1 MSKIQTLSFWF
12 LCGLLWQIL
21 SSLTVKTFGFEYP
34 LCVLDIA
41 WNGLARNQTYTSQI
55 WSTPVHLVQVT
66 FILLSFNMP
75 NLGSDYSS
83 YHKCKIM
90 KYAAENQFNLNIEFI
105 EGGYKIFMKE
115 THNQISNT
123 QKHAVYPN
131 GSVTYYHSFLTVTTN
146 LNPVEY
152 HTYSDILKH
161 VDRGLLHA
169 WQAFESVQ
177 WYGPLE
183 INISVFVSSHQWVQ
197 LIIWAIINP
206 GGFLLMFHREDNL
219 RPGTLFPPLL
229 HCVYT

>member
-1 MSKIQTLSFWF
+1 MCNKTNVRSFFQYVNKSTRQHNINLS
-12 LCGLLWQIL
+12 LLH
-21 SSLTVKTFGFEYP
+21 SCPKFKHFHSDFSLTVKTFGFEYP
-34 LCVLDIA
+34 LYVSLTLTLREMDWLVI
-41 WNGLARNQTYTSQI
+41 RRQI

-66 FILLSFNMP
+66 IILLSFNMP

-83 YHKCKIM
+83 YHKCKII

-105 EGGYKIFMKE
+105 EGVYKNFMKE

-152 HTYSDILKH
+152 HPHSDILKH

-169 WQAFESVQ
+169 WQALESVQ
-177 WYGPLE
+177 
-183 INISVFVSSHQWVQ
+183 
-197 LIIWAIINP
+197 
-206 GGFLLMFHREDNL
+206 
-219 RPGTLFPPLL
+219 
-229 HCVYT
+229 

>member
-34 LCVLDIA
+34 LYVSLILREMDWLVI
-41 WNGLARNQTYTSQI
+41 RRQI

-66 FILLSFNMP
+66 IILLSLNMP

-83 YHKCKIM
+83 YRKCKII

-105 EGGYKIFMKE
+105 RGVYKIFMKE

-152 HTYSDILKH
+152 HPHTDILKH

-169 WQAFESVQ
+169 WQALESVQ

-197 LIIWAIINP
+197 LIIWAIIKP